1 MGELTQ
7 LGKLLRW
14 LARAIEELPPG
25 LLGRAWVLMTF
36 EIGGGFLLG
45 GVIVLLLIIAVTKF
59 GIRIFGQFVKHD
71 TFPVVFTT
79 IVFVLT
85 AVSAFATL
93 ATQKSLASL
102 GVVSA
107 AMMGIWPAHK
117 TAVEIRDH
125 ARKKDLAAD
134 TPTEAPLPT
143 DPRGSPG

>member
-59 GIRIFGQFVKHD
+59 GIRIFGQFVEHD
-71 TFPVVFTT
+71 TFPAVVTT
-79 IVFVLT
+79 VTFFAPIVPPLAAGSWVAFVGGL
-85 AVSAFATL
+85 SA
-93 ATQKSLASL
+93 
-102 GVVSA
+102 
-107 AMMGIWPAHK
+107 GIAGAFGIHGK
-117 TAVEIRDH
+117 AVEIRVI
-125 ARKKDLAAD
+125 ARKKDLPAD
-134 TPTEAPLPT
+134 NTPTEATAPSDVGGLAK
-143 DPRGSPG
+143 